1 MWTPERGDAPMTPTS
16 RGSPLS
22 SVRPSLLCQSEHYYT
37 FTMTYD
43 CVWDSLISGSCFLS
57 LSVFCLCHSLPPASV
72 DGNLYAGVHVDFM
85 GTDPAIFRT
94 MGSGPATRTEQYDSR
109 WLNGTSQ
116 ISSHLISYVVQ
127 IVQIELTV
135 SWILTSAVGSG
146 CFTWACCVLI
156 AYTCI
161 PLSKYFLAHLALHL
175 DTPPSHSVFPLRA
188 CFHSNP
194 NDSGQRRAQWWQA
207 LLFLSR
213 EDPGFWRQCKSKCL
227 GPGWAN
233 LFGNWPSLS
242 ASNLIVKHSHMIIIG
257 NYYIYTIL
265 SCLYSEFA

>member
-94 MGSGPATRTEQYDSR
+94 MGSGPATRTEQYYSR

-175 DTPPSHSVFPLRA
+175 DTPPPTLSFLSEPVFTQIRMIPDSAERNDDKLYFFFREKTL
-188 CFHSNP
+188 
-194 NDSGQRRAQWWQA
+194 DSG
-207 LLFLSR
+207 
-213 EDPGFWRQCKSKCL
+213 G
-227 GPGWAN
+227 
-233 LFGNWPSLS
+233 S
-242 ASNLIVKHSHMIIIG
+242 ASPSVLARVGRI
-257 NYYIYTIL
+257 
-265 SCLYSEFA
+265 CLVIDRPCLPQTS